1 MVSIS
6 IMALVTTVI
15 VVRQSSFNGAVLL
28 RNQAYE
34 VAFAIRQAQLLAVS
48 GGDDAARVY
57 GVYFSTTAGLNQE
70 YRMFR
75 DSVIGPNA
83 DQAYDPSEQIGLTG
97 RLDRRFMI
105 RNLAVNSTAATDISL
120 VFERPNFDAL
130 VCASGDCSG
139 GMTPASN
146 IFIDVAKVGT
156 VAGDTD
162 IGDVRRVRVSATG
175 EIGVVTYP

>member
-57 GVYFSTTAGLNQE
+57 GVYFAEGNNQQ
-70 YRMFR
+70 YIMFR
-75 DSVIGPNA
+75 DDNGDRS
-83 DQAYDPSEQIGLTG
+83 YDSGEQIGLTG

-105 RNLAVNSTAATDISL
+105 RNLAVNSTAATAISL

-130 VCASGDCSG
+130 VCSSGDCSG

-175 EIGVVTYP
+175 EIGVITY